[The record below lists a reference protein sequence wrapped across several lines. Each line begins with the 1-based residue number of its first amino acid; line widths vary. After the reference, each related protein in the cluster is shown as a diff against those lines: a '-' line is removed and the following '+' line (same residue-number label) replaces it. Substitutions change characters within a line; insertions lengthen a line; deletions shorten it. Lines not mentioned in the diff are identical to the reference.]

1 MAASDRHLCGGD
13 VVWNPGVLL
22 GVERCIC
29 HEVSLEEVVRRAKAG
44 QGFTQISKE
53 TKCCTGC
60 GMCEA
65 YVHVAI
71 ATGQTNFDVMSAG
84 QVEKVL
90 LLARAQGLSAVREKS
105 RK

>member
-1 MAASDRHLCGGD
+1 M
-13 VVWNPGVLL
+13 

-44 QGFTQISKE
+44 QSFAQIQSE

-65 YVHVAI
+65 YVHVAM
-71 ATGQTNFDVMSAG
+71 ATGQSHLAVLSAG
-84 QVEKVL
+84 QVEEILAV
-90 LLARAQGLSAVREKS
+90 ARANGLAVQPDKF